1 MKKQEIVDQLHKQL
15 DLRSEIFQYHGMA
28 HKEEVADFITKEV
41 TLIPNTATLDEIR
54 KATFDSHVF
63 KILISILK
71 IRFY

>member
-1 MKKQEIVDQLHKQL
+1 
-15 DLRSEIFQYHGMA
+15 MA

-63 KILISILK
+63 KILISFLK
-71 IRFY
+71 KFVFTRFTTIRMKDCVLYSNQCFMI